1 MTFHNPAAITYSCT
15 KQRTFNIKY
24 FALDIDAL
32 DVVLV
37 NELSDNNK
45 AFNSHIIMLINTF
58 S

>member
-32 DVVLV
+32 DVV